1 MLGEREA
8 LVLTVTPFDVHGV
21 SHVDLQVVYR
31 DRSVAE
37 ARLGAE
43 SVPDGLAPG
52 DEVLVRTAVNMIVA
66 LRRPDRD

>member
-8 LVLTVTPFDVHGV
+8 LVVAVTPFDVHGV

-31 DRSVAE
+31 DRTVGE

-43 SVPDGLAPG
+43 SVPVGLVPG

-66 LRRPDRD
+66 VRRPGLD